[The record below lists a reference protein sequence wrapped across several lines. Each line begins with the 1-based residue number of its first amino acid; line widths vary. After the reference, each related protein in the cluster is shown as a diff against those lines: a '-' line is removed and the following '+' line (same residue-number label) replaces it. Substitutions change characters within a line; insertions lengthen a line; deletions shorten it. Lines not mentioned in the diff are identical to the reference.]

1 MKTVSKEKVLKKVK
15 ESLGQTLRDL
25 NLFLRIFPQ
34 IDINKLNF
42 TTLSI
47 LPATISKELEICP
60 ECSRMIVFR
69 ENLTPNCEQFDS
81 LAKMMNTDMT
91 QKFESSN
98 INVIALAQKLHGK
111 AQTINAP
118 THESLQIL
126 KSISALLVGMGS
138 LYFPKI
144 YGKKK
149 TGENKVYQEV
159 AEGMIEL
166 VSNRVKANL
175 EKALYLSPEQVQ
187 SLTSFSFAA
196 TGFYGAGKT
205 TALEVA
211 IDKIVENPA
220 QFPHPKIVFV
230 TWDDSM
236 ELKKMFEEKLQKIKD
251 QNLPQFTSSDC
262 LEVLSLAEVCDKYGV
277 EHMPNQIY
285 LSKDWFLSI
294 IFKTRTKPDLINDLC
309 RKLQGKEKLI
319 LVERIW
325 KSY

>member
-47 LPATISKELEICP
+47 LPATVSKELEICF
-60 ECSRMIVFR
+60 ECSSMIVFR

-91 QKFESSN
+91 QTFESSN
-98 INVIALAQKLHGK
+98 INMIALAQKLHGYD
-111 AQTINAP
+111 QTSNAA

-159 AEGMIEL
+159 AEGMIEE

-175 EKALYLSPEQVQ
+175 EKALYLSPEQVE

-211 IDKIVENPA
+211 IDKVVENPA

-262 LEVLSLAEVCDKYGV
+262 LEVLSLVEVCDKYEV

-319 LVERIW
+319 LGERIW

>member
-1 MKTVSKEKVLKKVK
+1 
-15 ESLGQTLRDL
+15 
-25 NLFLRIFPQ
+25 
-34 IDINKLNF
+34 
-42 TTLSI
+42 
-47 LPATISKELEICP
+47 
-60 ECSRMIVFR
+60 MIVFR

-91 QKFESSN
+91 QKFESSD
-98 INVIALAQKLHGK
+98 INMIALAQKLHGK
-111 AQTINAP
+111 AQTSNAP
-118 THESLQIL
+118 IYESLQML
-126 KSISALLVGMGS
+126 KSISAFLVGMGS

-159 AEGMIEL
+159 AEGMIEE

-175 EKALYLSPEQVQ
+175 EKALYLSPEQVE
-187 SLTSFSFAA
+187 SLTSFSFVA

-309 RKLQGKEKLI
+309 CKLQGKDKLI
-319 LVERIW
+319 LGERIW
-325 KSY
+325 KSN

>member
-60 ECSRMIVFR
+60 ECRRMIVFR

-81 LAKMMNTDMT
+81 LAKMMSTDMT

-98 INVIALAQKLHGK
+98 INMIALAQKLHGK
-111 AQTINAP
+111 AQTSNAP

-159 AEGMIEL
+159 AEGMIEE
-166 VSNRVKANL
+166 VRNRVKANL
-175 EKALYLSPEQVQ
+175 EKALYLSPEQVE

-211 IDKIVENPA
+211 IDKIVANPT

-251 QNLPQFTSSDC
+251 QNLPQFTNSDC
-262 LEVLSLAEVCDKYGV
+262 LEVLSLVEVCDKYEV

-309 RKLQGKEKLI
+309 LKLQGE
-319 LVERIW
+319 
-325 KSY
+325 